1 MNPNDVMPAYLPHEI
16 LTGEPT
22 RSARLK
28 WVIVVDESL
37 AAGRQ
42 VNAVAC
48 VAAATGAAIEG
59 LQGPG
64 GTDASGYEHPG
75 LAWAGCTVLGAS
87 AERLTTVRA
96 KAVAAEADGVWVA
109 DMPQLAQTTRV
120 YAEYRTELAATAP
133 DQLGSLALSIVGPRA
148 VVDSIVKKLR
158 LL

>member
-1 MNPNDVMPAYLPHEI
+1 MNPNDVIPAYLPHEI
-16 LTGEPT
+16 LTGEST

-37 AAGRQ
+37 APGQQA
-42 VNAVAC
+42 NAVAC

-87 AERLTTVRA
+87 AEKLAGARA
-96 KAVAAEADGVWVA
+96 KAVAVEGVWVA
-109 DMPQLAQTTRV
+109 DMPLSAQTTRV
-120 YAEYRTELAATAP
+120 YDEYLETLAGTEPAE
-133 DQLGSLALSIVGPRA
+133 LGALALSIVGERA
-148 VVDSIVKKLR
+148 SVDRIVKKLR